1 MKTKDLYTTAFCVFC
16 DNMSNITISIPDELK
31 KKMEGFSE
39 INWSGFLKKYI
50 ESKVERLL
58 WKESMLRQLES
69 EKEFDEIALEIGDKI
84 KQGVW
89 NRLKKEGW

>member
-1 MKTKDLYTTAFCVFC
+1 
-16 DNMSNITISIPDELK
+16 MSNITISIPDELK
-31 KKMEGFSE
+31 KKMEAFPE
-39 INWSGFLKKYI
+39 INWSGFLKRYI

-58 WKESMLRQLES
+58 WKESMLRKLES

-89 NRLKKEGW
+89 NRLRKEGW

>member
-1 MKTKDLYTTAFCVFC
+1 
-16 DNMSNITISIPDELK
+16 MSNITISIPQELK
-31 KKMEGFSE
+31 KKMEIFPE

-69 EKEFDEIALEIGDKI
+69 EKEFDEIALEIGNKI